1 MNKLS
6 GLCLSVS
13 DKYHQEEAKVI
24 LDVCSKENSNIWE
37 MQNFTEELW
46 FVIPVFAYFYD
57 IPWFLR
63 TLQKVS
69 IRWNNTFDFVDLT
82 AVMTQSSKFI
92 S

>member
-37 MQNFTEELW
+37 MQNFTEEL
-46 FVIPVFAYFYD
+46 
-57 IPWFLR
+57 
-63 TLQKVS
+63 
-69 IRWNNTFDFVDLT
+69 
-82 AVMTQSSKFI
+82 
-92 S
+92 

>member
-46 FVIPVFAYFYD
+46 FVIPVLHIFMIFHD
-57 IPWFLR
+57 FLR

-69 IRWNNTFDFVDLT
+69 IRWNNTFDFVDPT
-82 AVMTQSSKFI
+82 AVMTKSSKFI